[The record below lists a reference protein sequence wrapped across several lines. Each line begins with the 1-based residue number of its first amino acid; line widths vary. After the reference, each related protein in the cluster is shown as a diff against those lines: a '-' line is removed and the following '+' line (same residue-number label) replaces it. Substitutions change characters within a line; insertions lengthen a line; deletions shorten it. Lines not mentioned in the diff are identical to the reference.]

1 MSKIGRM
8 PLKIP
13 EDVKVTIEN
22 GRVTIAGPKGTLS
35 RKIKEEI
42 EVKIKDKELVV
53 ERKSESRFLRTLH
66 GTTRALLSNMIKGV
80 MTGFTKTLVL
90 SGVGY
95 RAKVEGEMLILSVGF
110 SNQVQFKVPPDIS
123 FSVNEDK
130 IIVSGIDKE
139 QVGEIAASIRRIK
152 PPEPYKGKGIR
163 YLTEVIRR
171 KVGKKSVATT

>member
-35 RKIKEEI
+35 RKIKEGI

-53 ERKSESRFLRTLH
+53 ERKSESRFLRALH

-90 SGVGY
+90 TGVGY
-95 RAKVEGEMLILSVGF
+95 RAKIEGEMLILSVGF
-110 SNQVQFKVPPDIS
+110 SNQVKFKALPDIS

-130 IIVSGIDKE
+130 IIISGVDKE